1 MAVEKKKDPNFMTR
15 HCHTNNFLLVVL
27 LIAIVL
33 SPLTSGRCFA
43 AAPDKM
49 PEFTLASA
57 VDDSAVDSKQYSGK
71 VLLVNFWAT
80 WCGPCREEIPS
91 LIKLREDLGKDGFE
105 VIGIAM
111 DEGGRTA
118 ISRFSEKAG
127 ITYPLALGTP
137 KVARAFGGI
146 IGIPQSFLVDREGKI
161 VKSYAGLIDHDVLE
175 QAIMKLVAR

>member
-1 MAVEKKKDPNFMTR
+1 
-15 HCHTNNFLLVVL
+15 
-27 LIAIVL
+27 
-33 SPLTSGRCFA
+33 
-43 AAPDKM
+43 M

-91 LIKLREDLGKDGFE
+91 LIKLRENLGKDGFE

-111 DEGGRTA
+111 DEGGRAA
-118 ISRFSEKAG
+118 ISRFSKKVG

-146 IGIPQSFLVDREGKI
+146 IGIPQSFLVDREGRI

-175 QAIMKLVAR
+175 QDIMKLIAR